1 MLGWW
6 RFRAAAQIFEKIK
19 ILKEL
24 RRHSMQTKF
33 VIVLLSAL
41 LPVSVQRANAQG
53 AVTIQSATANANQT
67 VLTISGSNYCGSPAV
82 TLGGVSLTVTGAT
95 SVQITVTLSAV
106 SPGTYYLVVS
116 CGTLAGRTAYFDV
129 TVGAA
134 AAGQTTT
141 ASGGCWV
148 NGQRYADCGNG
159 TIANSM
165 TGLIWLKDAACAA
178 LGVPDFAAANAAV
191 SGLHNGRCGLS
202 DGSAAGDWRLPTRVE
217 WLATMQG
224 PQRLIAQFLPNCAAP
239 PLKAN
244 NGTACLSATSQGSGP
259 GQHAFLNVVAG
270 GYWSSSTYELDTT
283 YAYLVDLS
291 VSDVSN
297 DNNTVPHFLINGLT
311 LNVWPVRGGSK

>member
-95 SVQITVTLSAV
+95 SVQITAKLSAV

-159 TIANSM
+159 TIADSM

-178 LGVPDFAAANAAV
+178 LGVPDLRPRTRRSADSTMAGAGCRTVRPLAIGACRPEW
-191 SGLHNGRCGLS
+191 NGWRQCKAR
-202 DGSAAGDWRLPTRVE
+202 SASSRSSR
-217 WLATMQG
+217 
-224 PQRLIAQFLPNCAAP
+224 RIA
-239 PLKAN
+239 PL
-244 NGTACLSATSQGSGP
+244 
-259 GQHAFLNVVAG
+259 
-270 GYWSSSTYELDTT
+270 
-283 YAYLVDLS
+283 
-291 VSDVSN
+291 
-297 DNNTVPHFLINGLT
+297 
-311 LNVWPVRGGSK
+311 RR